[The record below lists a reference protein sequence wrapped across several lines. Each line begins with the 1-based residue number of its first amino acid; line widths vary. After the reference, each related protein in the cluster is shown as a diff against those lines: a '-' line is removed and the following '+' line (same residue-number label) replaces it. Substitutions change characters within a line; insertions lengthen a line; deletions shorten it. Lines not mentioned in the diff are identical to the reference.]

1 MHLYCPECYS
11 KNPPSAVLCEECG
24 CPLNVE
30 TMGEA
35 EEKILKNRYKLISP
49 LSEGGEGKIFLTYDT
64 GLNKT
69 CVAKKIYKKNLD
81 TLDEK
86 ERKRI
91 TQPFEREAR
100 ILANL
105 RHPNLPCVTDYFI
118 EENCCYLIMD
128 YIDGQDLE
136 VILDEKETG
145 LPEKDVIQ
153 WGIQICRV
161 IEYLHNQTPP
171 IIHGDMKTA
180 NLMVRNSDGLVI
192 LIDFGTAS
200 FQTIGREEA
209 VSLTVG
215 YAPPEQYDGKQEIR
229 SDIYSLGATMFELL
243 TGCLPEEAFKFPHL
257 KEILPHIKAD
267 TGDILDKCLQYR
279 PEDRFN
285 NSTEL
290 KEALLE
296 NYKKHFSPARKR
308 KTNELILKKGISSK
322 KTASESE
329 KIKVFIVDDDLDIR
343 VIFTRMVKLF
353 KGIEVVG
360 TASNGKEAVEKV
372 KNNEIKPQVILMDR
386 DMPLM
391 NGADATREIKKML
404 PSIKIIMLTAHIDEE
419 GFAECFSAGA
429 DGYIL
434 KGDTSWDELE
444 KYIKSSIHGEKPVS
458 PLASTLLLNYLTL
471 QKLAALKGEN
481 RKMEEEI
488 PEGEKNNI
496 ENTQHHSEAETV
508 KPASDI
514 KVISFPKKNEEEAP
528 AEKKSSPRS
537 DILKKQIELERKRN
551 EKLTE
556 LLIDLEHKDPVI
568 RKKAVI
574 EIAKF
579 GDRRAVIALEEA
591 RRKEG
596 PLNFVMKRTIDKAI
610 QELKEKGT
618 FRETDVLLLRD
629 KNDEYSY
636 ITKKFSRE
644 EIKSFGQDYSTR
656 KIIPPEGL
664 ED

>member
-1 MHLYCPECYS
+1 MNSYCPECYNQ
-11 KNPPSAVLCEECG
+11 NPPGAVLCEECG

-30 TMGEA
+30 TKGEA
-35 EEKILKNRYKLISP
+35 EEKILKNRYKIISP
-49 LSEGGEGKIFLTYDT
+49 LSEGGEGMIFLVYDIT
-64 GLNKT
+64 LNKT

-81 TLDEK
+81 TMDEE
-86 ERKRI
+86 ERKRV

-118 EENCCYLIMD
+118 EDNCCYFIMD

-136 VILDEKETG
+136 VILEEKGTG
-145 LPEKDVIQ
+145 FSEKDVIQ

-161 IEYLHNQTPP
+161 IEYLHSQKPP

-180 NLMVRNSDGLVI
+180 NLMRRNSDGIII

-267 TGDILDKCLQYR
+267 TGDIIDKCLSYR

-308 KTNELILKKGISSK
+308 KTNELILKKTVYSK
-322 KTASESE
+322 KAESGSE
-329 KIKVFIVDDDLDIR
+329 KIRVFIVDDNLDIR
-343 VIFTRMVKLF
+343 VIFTRMVKIF
-353 KGIEVVG
+353 KGIEVLG
-360 TASNGKEAVEKV
+360 TASNGKEALEKI
-372 KNNEIKPQVILMDR
+372 NSSEIKPHVILMDR
-386 DMPLM
+386 DMPVM
-391 NGADATREIKKML
+391 NGANATREIKKIL
-404 PSIKIIMLTAHIDEE
+404 PSVKIIMLTAHIDEE

-471 QKLAALKGEN
+471 QKLAALKGEEG
-481 RKMEEEI
+481 KKEEEKI
-488 PEGEKNNI
+488 EEEKINI
-496 ENTQHHSEAETV
+496 ENIQSPSETETV

-514 KVISFPKKNEEEAP
+514 KVISFPKKKKEELP
-528 AEKKSSPRS
+528 AEEIRHTRS
-537 DILKKQIELERKRN
+537 DILKKQIEVERKRN

-556 LLIDLEHKDPVI
+556 LLIDLEHKDPVV

-579 GDRRAVIALEEA
+579 GDRRAIIALEEA

-618 FRETDVLLLRD
+618 FEETDMLLLRD
-629 KNDEYSY
+629 RNNEYSY
-636 ITKKFSRE
+636 VTKKFSQE
-644 EIKSFGQDYSTR
+644 DIKTFDQD
-656 KIIPPEGL
+656 
-664 ED
+664 